1 MTQRTTSFFATSRGG
16 TVPVDNL
23 GEYMSVSVR
32 KGDLF
37 DEKFEFSAIG
47 HGVNV
52 DGLMGA
58 GIAKEFRRRYPSMFN
73 EYKHLCKYEILV
85 PGGCFFW
92 ASPDIAVLNLA
103 SQDRPGPN
111 AKTKWLAQ
119 SLFTGLMA
127 LEQSGRPTLGLP
139 WIGCGIGGLDQGEA
153 LEVIEET
160 AQFFPTVNITI
171 CEL

>member
-1 MTQRTTSFFATSRGG
+1 MT
-16 TVPVDNL
+16 
-23 GEYMSVSVR
+23 VSIR

-37 DEKFEFSAIG
+37 DEKFAFSAIG

-58 GIAKEFRRRYPSMFN
+58 GIAKEFRRRFPSMYT
-73 EYKHLCKYEILV
+73 EYVHLCKYEILE
-85 PGGCFFW
+85 PGGCFFY
-92 ASPDIAVLNLA
+92 ANQDIAVLNLA
-103 SQDRPGPN
+103 SQDRPGAN
-111 AKTKWLAQ
+111 ATYKWLAQ

-127 LEQSGRPTLGLP
+127 LESSGRPTLGLP
-139 WIGCGIGGLDQGEA
+139 WIGCGIGGLDQDKA

-160 AQFFPTVNITI
+160 NQFFPTINITI

>member
-1 MTQRTTSFFATSRGG
+1 
-16 TVPVDNL
+16 
-23 GEYMSVSVR
+23 MSVSVR

-37 DEKFEFSAIG
+37 DEKFAFSAIG
-47 HGVNV
+47 HGVNTQ
-52 DGLMGA
+52 GLMGA

-73 EYKHLCKYEILV
+73 EYAFLCKYDILD

-103 SQDRPGPN
+103 SQDQPGAN
-111 AKTKWLAQ
+111 AKYKWLAQ
-119 SLFTGLMA
+119 SLFTGLMT
-127 LEQSGRPTLGLP
+127 LESTGRNALGLP
-139 WIGCGIGGLDQGEA
+139 WIGCGIGGLDQDKA

-160 AQFFPTVNITI
+160 NQFFPTVNITI